1 MEQTV
6 RSVIIMSRYIVLPT
20 KESVLELDQALR
32 QYVTS
37 NNGEIDSSTEDLFD
51 SEFNRIYIA
60 YYYSNIGNPQ

>member
-1 MEQTV
+1 MEQAV
-6 RSVIIMSRYIVLPT
+6 RSVIIMSRYITLPT
-20 KESVLELDQALR
+20 KEAMMELDQALR

-37 NNGEIDSSTEDLFD
+37 NNGEIDSSTEDIFD

>member
-1 MEQTV
+1 
-6 RSVIIMSRYIVLPT
+6 
-20 KESVLELDQALR
+20 VLELDQALR